1 VPNSVSILNS
11 IRDTLSKCVSFI
23 SVRDPLLFFAA
34 CAGIVG
40 YELHC
45 TIRDLSETQVIGLVA
60 VAILAI
66 VFIMIVRTLGR
77 ITERNPAHL
86 YHDIELL
93 KQTLNSRSVL
103 REVVGKLVSEYLQRM
118 KDERIRKDDAPEK
131 RETYLAARNR
141 NRFPSFTGRK

>member
-1 VPNSVSILNS
+1 
-11 IRDTLSKCVSFI
+11 
-23 SVRDPLLFFAA
+23 
-34 CAGIVG
+34 
-40 YELHC
+40 
-45 TIRDLSETQVIGLVA
+45 
-60 VAILAI
+60 
-66 VFIMIVRTLGR
+66 MIVRTLGR